1 MFVINDYKKTYFQQ
15 EKNKT
20 KKLINYNPSKNND
33 SEPFKRTVIYECQ
46 LISEH
51 NFSKYAW

>member
-1 MFVINDYKKTYFQQ
+1 MKK
-15 EKNKT
+15 KNE
-20 KKLINYNPSKNND
+20 KLINYNPSKNND